1 MVEYRKVNIKL
12 SDTQLQKLKT
22 AVKNKIETILKMIL
36 LMFDRNDLPHE
47 FSLTARQKN

>member
-36 LMFDRNDLPHE
+36 LMLDRNDLPHE
-47 FSLTARQKN
+47 FLLTARQKN